1 MQLKDKTIL
10 ITAGPHRQKLG
21 RRLLKED
28 VKKVFSRDEVKHFKL
43 SQEFPDSRIRSLLGD
58 VRDLERVRKAM
69 KDVDIVFH
77 AAALKGGLD

>member
-10 ITAGPHRQKLG
+10 ITAGYIG
-21 RRLLKED
+21 RNLVGLLKED

-77 AAALKGGLD
+77 AAALKG